1 MVKRKYLKKHKTQK
15 LWNMKGCSKYRCKK
29 NITKRTKKK
38 YGGCFFGKTKSKKQK
53 GGCTSCLTGGV
64 QLQTGGSSGN
74 LYPLNTYKNDLQT
87 STIPSRGLKGG
98 ASLIPQEI
106 TNIGRNMIY
115 GAGSAYNSL
124 SGFAAPVNPLPYSQF
139 PINTISK
146 NLGYF

>member
-1 MVKRKYLKKHKTQK
+1 MVKRNLKKHKTQK
-15 LWNMKGCSKYRCKK
+15 LWNMKGCSKYRCRK
-29 NITKRTKKK
+29 TGRTKKRH
-38 YGGCFFGKTKSKKQK
+38 GGCFFGKTKSKKQK

-64 QLQTGGSSGN
+64 QLQTGGSGSSGN

-87 STIPSRGLKGG
+87 ATIPSRGLKGG

-124 SGFAAPVNPLPYSQF
+124 AGFDAPVNPLPYRQF
-139 PINTISK
+139 PTNTI
-146 NLGYF
+146 